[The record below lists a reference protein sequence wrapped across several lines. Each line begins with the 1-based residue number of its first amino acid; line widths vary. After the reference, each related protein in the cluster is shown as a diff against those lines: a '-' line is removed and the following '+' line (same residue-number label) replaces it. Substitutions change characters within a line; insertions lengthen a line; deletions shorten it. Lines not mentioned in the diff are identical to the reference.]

1 MNALIAGFLSGFS
14 LIVAIGAQN
23 AYLLRLG
30 LSRSHIGI
38 AVAICA
44 LSDVILIVAGIAGV
58 GSLVRAIPHL
68 LEVFRW
74 IGVSYLTAYG
84 IRSFWRAYKVSTLT
98 PSEVAQ
104 PTRRAV
110 ILTTLAFTF
119 LNPHVYLDTVLL
131 LGSIGNQYGSHRW
144 FFALGACLASVTWF
158 VSLGTGAKALARV
171 MGRPA
176 TWRVLDVGIGIVMLL
191 VAWSIATTH
200 V

>member
-1 MNALIAGFLSGFS
+1 MNALIAGFFSGFS

-30 LSRSHIGI
+30 LARSHIGI

-44 LSDVILIVAGIAGV
+44 LSDIVLILAGIAGI

-68 LEVFRW
+68 LDVFRW
-74 IGVSYLTAYG
+74 IGVVYLTAYG
-84 IRSFWRAYKVSTLT
+84 IRSFWRAYQASALT
-98 PSEVAQ
+98 PSEGT
-104 PTRRAV
+104 PSTRRAV
-110 ILTTLAFTF
+110 VVTTLAFTF

-131 LGSIGNQYGSHRW
+131 LGSIGNQYGGHRW

-158 VSLGTGAKALARV
+158 VSLGIGAKALAGV

-176 TWRVLDVGIGIVMLL
+176 TWKFLDIGIGIVMLL